1 MMVHPEWLP
10 AKPGSVA
17 GPHWAALQA
26 GPPLPVSPT
35 ALDSAS
41 PGPLAT
47 NGWTSR
53 SPSPILGSFALLLF
67 PRLLWGYF
75 LLALLF
81 SLLISEAVNLSFPG
95 DCFSP
100 SFPFHS
106 RVASSQTTL
115 KWPRKTGSWSTE
127 SDPEE
132 MWCLLSNPSEEG
144 KFPRSS

>member
-1 MMVHPEWLP
+1 MVVHPERLP
-10 AKPGSVA
+10 AKPGSLA
-17 GPHWAALQA
+17 GPRWAALQA

-35 ALDSAS
+35 VLDSAS

-47 NGWTSR
+47 RGWTSG
-53 SPSPILGSFALLLF
+53 SPSPILCSFEMLLF

-81 SLLISEAVNLSFPG
+81 SLLISEAVNFFFPG
-95 DCFSP
+95 DCFPP

-106 RVASSQTTL
+106 RVASPQTTL

-132 MWCLLSNPSEEG
+132 IWCLLSGRSEEG
-144 KFPRSS
+144 KFPRGS